1 MGGSPHLVILV
12 VDHLRD
18 EGPGL
23 GAPGLGA
30 GLAGGGPVSRSAR
43 VLGVAAQQLQH
54 DTGQTLSGQRRQLH
68 LFESLL
74 ILPVLEG
81 VDERVDGGGHPGQD

>member
-1 MGGSPHLVILV
+1 MEGFLLDWTVTESDNGFYFCILFSQGLCCHLVVLV

-30 GLAGGGPVSRSAR
+30 GLAGGGPVAGPAPGG
-43 VLGVAAQQLQH
+43 LVAATQQL
-54 DTGQTLSGQRRQLH
+54 
-68 LFESLL
+68 
-74 ILPVLEG
+74 
-81 VDERVDGGGHPGQD
+81 

>member
-1 MGGSPHLVILV
+1 MFSQGLCCHLVVLV

-30 GLAGGGPVSRSAR
+30 GLAGGGPVAR
-43 VLGVAAQQLQH
+43 PAPGGLVAATQQL
-54 DTGQTLSGQRRQLH
+54 
-68 LFESLL
+68 
-74 ILPVLEG
+74 
-81 VDERVDGGGHPGQD
+81 